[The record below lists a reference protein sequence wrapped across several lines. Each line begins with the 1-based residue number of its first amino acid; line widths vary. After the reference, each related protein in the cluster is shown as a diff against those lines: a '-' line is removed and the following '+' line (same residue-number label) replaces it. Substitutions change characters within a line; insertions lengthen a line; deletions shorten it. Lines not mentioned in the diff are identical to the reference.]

1 MTLINVHKTMTKI
14 TGPKQVDAQ
23 LNTHSSTQTYLSP
36 YKYDNWLISLPS
48 WLLLKL
54 LINELED
61 QSYTSL
67 SSVFLLCPHSVSAC
81 VCVWSFDF
89 LWIDV
94 LLPHG
99 VSRHLS
105 LVES

>member
-1 MTLINVHKTMTKI
+1 MMHINIHKTMTKI
-14 TGPKQVDAQ
+14 TSPKQVDVQ
-23 LNTHSSTQTYLSP
+23 LNTHSSSQTYIGP

-54 LINELED
+54 LIK
-61 QSYTSL
+61 
-67 SSVFLLCPHSVSAC
+67 VC
-81 VCVWSFDF
+81 VCVCSLWSFWTFDF
-89 LWIDV
+89 LWKDA

-105 LVES
+105 LVEW